1 MRDLRILFNAVRE
14 HYNDE
19 DMGVIVVKHYPFHE
33 YKLVEIPANTKKKL
47 NIKQIKTI
55 RDLALPS
62 GGRLELAR
70 DFFMLSFYLC
80 GMNAVDMY
88 RIPPVDNPTRWIDY
102 NRSKT
107 KNRRK
112 DRAFISVGIPED
124 AMDLYN
130 QYAGKLQNRYA
141 SHISLDRALSIGMR
155 AIGKELKISH
165 LEFYDARH
173 AFGDLARN
181 KCRFSKDDVALALNH
196 KDKSNSVTDVYISKN
211 WDIVDEIQK
220 EVIRLLK

>member
-1 MRDLRILFNAVRE
+1 M
-14 HYNDE
+14 
-19 DMGVIVVKHYPFHE
+19 KHYPFHE

-88 RIPPVDNPTRWIDY
+88 RIPPVDNPTRRIDY

-112 DRAFISVGIPED
+112 DRAFISVGIPKD

-141 SHISLDRALSIGMR
+141 SHISS
-155 AIGKELKISH
+155 
-165 LEFYDARH
+165 
-173 AFGDLARN
+173 
-181 KCRFSKDDVALALNH
+181 
-196 KDKSNSVTDVYISKN
+196 YISRSSTEYWHACN
-211 WDIVDEIQK
+211 WKRIENFLSRVLCCQACVLGIWPEINVDFQK
-220 EVIRLLK
+220 MMSLWL